1 MDVNHLNNAHSCF
14 LVSSLLVTALLS
26 IWCMPT
32 QVHAQTDQARNAGE
46 HIQALKQGVLI
57 FGVPDQK
64 SKINFLQRALSEG
77 QISKNERRRMDRLL
91 HQAIMERDS
100 FQTALSKAL
109 EANYSFS
116 DFMITNASKME
127 VRKDSLLQN
136 WTGQGD
142 SSYVYMARL
151 SVTESGADALIIS
164 DSGGKRLTRPFPYYV
179 RITRLSAFFDALLGT
194 SVVTWKDLNLVIEKL
209 DKKLHAFYARVNR

>member
-14 LVSSLLVTALLS
+14 LVSSLLVTTLLS
-26 IWCMPT
+26 IWGMPR
-32 QVHAQTDQARNAGE
+32 QVHAQTDQSRNASE

-64 SKINFLQRALSEG
+64 SKIEFLRRALSDD
-77 QISKNERRRMDRLL
+77 QISKNEHRRMDRMM

-116 DFMITNASKME
+116 GFMITNASKIE
-127 VRKDSLLQN
+127 VLKDSLLQS
-136 WTGQGD
+136 WKGQGD
-142 SSYVYMARL
+142 SSHLYVARPG
-151 SVTESGADALIIS
+151 VTESGADALIIS
-164 DSGGKRLTRPFPYYV
+164 DSGGKRLARPFPYYV
-179 RITRLSAFFDALLGT
+179 RITRLSAFFDALLGS
-194 SVVTWKDLNLVIEKL
+194 SVVTWKDLNAVIEKL
-209 DKKLHAFYARVNR
+209 DKKLHAFYAKVHR